1 MLPTVT
7 LQELETRLAEGS
19 APVLVEALSP
29 EHYRR
34 GHLPSAVNIPLDG
47 FSERVRTLLPERD
60 ADIVVYCSGPT
71 CGNSHAA
78 KSKLEALGY
87 SRVRV
92 YPGGK
97 SEWIASGKAL
107 EASHGAS

>member
-1 MLPTVT
+1 MTGTVT
-7 LQELETRLAEGS
+7 LQQIETKLANGERFT
-19 APVLVEALSP
+19 LVEALAP

-47 FSERVRTLLPERD
+47 FTERVRELLPERD
-60 ADIVVYCSGPT
+60 SDIVVYCAGPT

-78 KSKLEALGY
+78 KSKLQALGY
-87 SRVRV
+87 SRVSV

-97 SEWIASGKAL
+97 SEWISAGKAL
-107 EASHGAS
+107 EASHDAR